1 LRNNGSFRSKS
12 RSLKRS
18 TNRNSILEGSQ
29 KISVDRT
36 DLEVLK
42 RMTSGFSAK
51 RISEEIG
58 MPLSTVQRRVKQLLL
73 NEIAILKYDV
83 NYRKLG
89 FKKGLLHMSLKDG
102 KIDSLVTKLSG
113 MNGFLSASVQL
124 GNSDILAS
132 FAFKEPQE
140 VLELL
145 TNTRSIDGVGSVF
158 WSEEVYSVS
167 KEHEF
172 IQNHY

>member
-1 LRNNGSFRSKS
+1 MNKS
-12 RSLKRS
+12 RSLKGSR
-18 TNRNSILEGSQ
+18 RSILEFSQ
-29 KISVDRT
+29 RTPVDRT

-83 NYRKLG
+83 NYKRLG

-102 KIDSLVTKLSG
+102 KVDSLITKLSG

-145 TNTRSIDGVGSVF
+145 TNTRSIEGVGSVF

-172 IQNHY
+172 IKLLK